1 MSKLMLPLNA
11 LLPLFSNSD
20 IYSIAK
26 KKKTPS
32 KPLHLPKVILRALFP
47 PSLLPYLWFG
57 CKYLPSADGY
67 QNAKI
72 KDTPP
77 PQFLVFGP
85 WPLCTHPVR
94 ERDFLQPLSDIVQL
108 RDVPFPLSVL
118 LFNVGQN
125 GRPVE

>member
-20 IYSIAK
+20 IASPK

-47 PSLLPYLWFG
+47 PSLLPYRWFSANI
-57 CKYLPSADGY
+57 YLLLTD
-67 QNAKI
+67 I
-72 KDTPP
+72 KMLKLKTPPP

-94 ERDFLQPLSDIVQL
+94 ERDFLQPLSDVVQL
-108 RDVPFPLSVL
+108 WDVPFPLSVL

-125 GRPVE
+125 GRPEE

>member
-1 MSKLMLPLNA
+1 MLPLNA

-72 KDTPP
+72 KDTPHP
-77 PQFLVFGP
+77 PKFLVFGP
-85 WPLCTHPVR
+85 
-94 ERDFLQPLSDIVQL
+94 
-108 RDVPFPLSVL
+108 
-118 LFNVGQN
+118 
-125 GRPVE
+125 